1 MKHGEPQPSQQ
12 FMAGLASLTGRA
24 LPKSGAQT
32 TERKCGQSYAS
43 TTAMQPAA
51 ATVRHPAMTGPCSD
65 LSILHSVR
73 SIQNAMCV
81 SEERTQGLP
90 NQGLTGALSAQ
101 SSHTAWLQYHA
112 HHRGSNA
119 SIQHWRKT
127 RYIQGYDRTQPDTLV
142 DPHKASLEIPDF
154 LKPGRGG
161 RSDDDQKDEG
171 KKQEGKDQD

>member
-1 MKHGEPQPSQQ
+1 
-12 FMAGLASLTGRA
+12 
-24 LPKSGAQT
+24 
-32 TERKCGQSYAS
+32 
-43 TTAMQPAA
+43 
-51 ATVRHPAMTGPCSD
+51 
-65 LSILHSVR
+65 
-73 SIQNAMCV
+73 MCV

-101 SSHTAWLQYHA
+101 LSHTAWLQYHA

-154 LKPGRGG
+154 LKPGRGS
-161 RSDDDQKDEG
+161 RSGGDQQAGGKARKDE
-171 KKQEGKDQD
+171 KKEGRNQGGGDKD